1 MADEVD
7 NKVTERRERLM
18 LEVEGQKRRLE
29 YDMQKEARK
38 QKEIMKIEFEFQHNQ
53 TESFYKNQIAQLQTK
68 IEYLQSGFVREK

>member
-7 NKVTERRERLM
+7 NKVTERREQLV

-53 TESFYKNQIAQLQTK
+53 TEAFYKNQIAQLHTK